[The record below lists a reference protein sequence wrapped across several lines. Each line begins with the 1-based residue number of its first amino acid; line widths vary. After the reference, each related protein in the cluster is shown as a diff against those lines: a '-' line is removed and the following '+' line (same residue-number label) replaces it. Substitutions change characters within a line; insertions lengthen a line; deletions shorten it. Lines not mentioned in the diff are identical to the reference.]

1 MDVRLAGRRR
11 RERRRHFKAS
21 SFALAR
27 RCWFRA
33 DSFRFLMGDLEPREK
48 GLARHHRADMGDQ
61 GIVAAGYWMGKIDA
75 AFKDRGRHGPN

>member
-1 MDVRLAGRRR
+1 MDIRLAGRWR
-11 RERRRHFKAS
+11 REWRRHLEAG

-33 DSFRFLMGDLEPREK
+33 DSIRFLMGDLEPREK

-61 GIVAAGYWMGKIDA
+61 GVIALPAIGWA
-75 AFKDRGRHGPN
+75 NRCSL